1 MAIRVLSSDPPV
13 PVAVPTAEL
22 GEGAHWDADS
32 GALYWVDAPA
42 GLVYRLDT
50 DGNLNHWDAGQP
62 VGAVVHRAGGGLV
75 LTAATGSWCWTPAP
89 VR

>member
-32 GALYWVDAPA
+32 GAL
-42 GLVYRLDT
+42 
-50 DGNLNHWDAGQP
+50 
-62 VGAVVHRAGGGLV
+62 
-75 LTAATGSWCWTPAP
+75 
-89 VR
+89 